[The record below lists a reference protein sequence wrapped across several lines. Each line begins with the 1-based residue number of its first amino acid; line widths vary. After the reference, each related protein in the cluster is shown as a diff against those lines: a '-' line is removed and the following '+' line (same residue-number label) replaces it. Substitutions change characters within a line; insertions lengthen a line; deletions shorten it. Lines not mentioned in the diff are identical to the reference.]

1 MEREQG
7 NINQTFFLNFD
18 LISTKTGKQ
27 KIKDHAFIPRLLGT
41 WQPNTKKTIQ
51 ENQTMINVT
60 PRFPDLKISLK

>member
-41 WQPNTKKTIQ
+41 
-51 ENQTMINVT
+51 
-60 PRFPDLKISLK
+60 